1 MAAPTDPTSSSSP
14 DPLPPTGG
22 QAGPGEHA
30 KAKALRGQHALQAP
44 TGTRD
49 FYPAEL
55 NRLRYIQKA
64 WRDTSIAHG
73 FDEIDGPTFEHL
85 DLYTIKS
92 GEGIVSEL
100 FSFERFGGE
109 KTFALRPEFTPTLA
123 RLYAARAS
131 SLPKPTK
138 WFWQQ
143 NCFRAER
150 PQRGRLRE
158 FSQWNCDIIG
168 DDSVTGDAECILT
181 CIAALERMQLRESD
195 VRVRVSDRTIMNQVL
210 SVCGVDS
217 SGCQSALNLLDAR
230 SKLDNGRFQ
239 TGADALNLDVQT
251 LDRCLKRIASVLAD
265 KDETIALDTSA
276 GSVDLSPLW
285 DLREELAQ
293 AGVQTWIEFDP
304 TITRGLAYYTGMV
317 FEVHEATGAERAIA
331 GGGRYDGL
339 IELFGGP
346 PTPAVGFGMGD
357 VVLSLVL
364 QDKGLLPADD
374 KIADELGLTPD
385 ALVVSNGTP
394 EADAQ
399 VGPVLA
405 SLRKTKL
412 HARRSYKA
420 TKNVGKLIQEAAK
433 MRARWCVI
441 IESATTAQVKDM
453 RTQEQVSMGLDELA
467 GRLGGGQ
474 AGG

>member
-1 MAAPTDPTSSSSP
+1 MSEGSSHKPSS
-14 DPLPPTGG
+14 TI
-22 QAGPGEHA
+22 
-30 KAKALRGQHALQAP
+30 LQPP

-55 NRLRYIQKA
+55 NRLRYIHEA
-64 WRDTSIAHG
+64 WRRTSINHG

-123 RLYAARAS
+123 RMYASKAN

-168 DDSVTGDAECILT
+168 TDSPTNEPEAQARMDAEIIATCVGLLQKLGLAAKDIRVKISDRNVIVAILKRLGVSEHNLD
-181 CIAALERMQLRESD
+181 AALR
-195 VRVRVSDRTIMNQVL
+195 
-210 SVCGVDS
+210 
-217 SGCQSALNLLDAR
+217 LLDKSEKL
-230 SKLDNGRFQ
+230 SKEALQTESNKIEFPIAEYFAHADRFAALFRD
-239 TGADALNLDVQT
+239 GGLVSFEDADFRPLRIFAKELVAAELNEWCEL
-251 LDRCLKRIASVLAD
+251 
-265 KDETIALDTSA
+265 
-276 GSVDLSPLW
+276 
-285 DLREELAQ
+285 DLRVA
-293 AGVQTWIEFDP
+293 
-304 TITRGLAYYTGMV
+304 RGLAYYTGMV
-317 FEVHEATGAERAIA
+317 FEVIVDGERAVA
-331 GGGRYDGL
+331 GGGRYDKL

-364 QDKGLLPADD
+364 QDKGLLPTDD
-374 KIADELGLTPD
+374 AIAEKLGLRPD
-385 ALVVSNGTP
+385 ALVISNGTP

-399 VGPVLA
+399 VAPVLA
-405 SLRKTKL
+405 QLRSAGL

-420 TKNVGKLIQEAAK
+420 TKNVGKLIQDAAK
-433 MRARWCVI
+433 LRARFCVI
-441 IESATTAQVKDM
+441 LESGTQATVKNMDAQGV
-453 RTQEQVSMGLDELA
+453 QESCALSDIPSRIA
-467 GRLGGGQ
+467 R
-474 AGG
+474 AH